1 MLQRFEDLQE
11 LFEAALVHGLEER
24 TFGNAFLR
32 GYVLAGKV
40 VLFQGLE
47 EMPAGGMLVQ
57 VKVDEGMELVFKI
70 HLQRSVA
77 SGCELRDGCQC
88 PSQWG
93 AEMLVTAS
101 GQFSWFERMRC
112 HFHNSLR

>member
-24 TFGNAFLR
+24 TFGDAFLR
-32 GYVLAGKV
+32 GNVLAGKV

-47 EMPAGGMLVQ
+47 EMPAGGMLLQ

-77 SGCELRDGCQC
+77 SGCELGDGCQC
-88 PSQWG
+88 TPQWG
-93 AEMLVTAS
+93 AEILVTAS

-112 HFHNSLR
+112 HFHNSLS